1 MWLVALNRCWTADRL
16 GHRGLQHP
24 DKCLLCDQ
32 EDENIEHLLI
42 GCVVARQFW
51 YTLLHS
57 FGLSQLA
64 PTAND
69 SPFDAWWERV
79 AAALS
84 GDVQKGLNSLI
95 ILGAWSIW
103 KHRNSCVFD
112 GASPSAA
119 NILNM
124 ARDEAQ
130 LCIVAGAKGLT
141 SLSVRDVG

>member
-1 MWLVALNRCWTADRL
+1 MWLVAHNRCWTVDRL
-16 GHRGLQHP
+16 ARRGLRHP

-64 PTAND
+64 PTANN

-84 GDVQKGLNSLI
+84 GDVQKGLNLLI
-95 ILGAWSIW
+95 ILGACCIW
-103 KHRNSCVFD
+103 KHRNSCVFY
-112 GASPSAA
+112 GASPSVAS
-119 NILNM
+119 ILGM

-130 LCIVAGAKGLT
+130 LWTMAGAK
-141 SLSVRDVG
+141 V

>member
-1 MWLVALNRCWTADRL
+1 M
-16 GHRGLQHP
+16 
-24 DKCLLCDQ
+24 
-32 EDENIEHLLI
+32 
-42 GCVVARQFW
+42 QFW

-64 PTAND
+64 LIAND

-119 NILNM
+119 SILNM

-130 LCIVAGAKGLT
+130 LCTVAGAKGLT